1 MTVHPSR
8 QRIGRFRRAGSTSTR
23 ALQSGKIFTHLQQ
36 LKNKRIILVTTQPL
50 ADGGWVDTQEDVTEK
65 TLAQERIA
73 WLARHCPLTELANR
87 AYLRDRLGEMMASL
101 DPGKLLAVHLIDLDY
116 FKQVNDTL
124 GHAAGDAVLKAVA
137 GRMRSALRDHD
148 FVGRLGGDEFAII
161 QVGIS
166 DPEHANHLAHRLI
179 KTLNTPYRVFGSQA
193 GIGASIGIAICPHHG
208 ADTDTLLQR
217 ADEALYR
224 VKARGRGSFAM
235 WNKRDAALQ
244 GSGSL
249 RPGRHQ
255 PSILR
260 SMSQLFR
267 AIAMILQRPF
277 KER

>member
-1 MTVHPSR
+1 VTVHPSR

-161 QVGIS
+161 QSGIT
-166 DPEHANHLAHRLI
+166 DQEQAFHLARRLV
-179 KTLNTPYRVFGSQA
+179 KDLGAPYRTSGERVR
-193 GIGASIGIAICPHHG
+193 IGASIGIAIYPRHG
-208 ADTDTLLQR
+208 DDTDTLLQN

-224 VKARGRGSFAM
+224 VKMRGRGSFAVYEST
-235 WNKRDAALQ
+235 NEALRDRE
-244 GSGSL
+244 GRSL
-249 RPGRHQ
+249 SRLHGLSRR
-255 PSILR
+255 LR
-260 SMSQLFR
+260 S
-267 AIAMILQRPF
+267 IAATLQQTF
-277 KER
+277 KIR